1 MRVLFISRCAKF
13 DGTSSLSNVPRLV
26 IHRMLMED
34 PTLTVTWLVPR
45 TVDDT
50 QLHNFLISPLP
61 DDVQP
66 RLTYVKATGHGFDR
80 MVGYFSTEEIWDQLN
95 QARTSKPYDLVLTQ
109 QAPLVPAY
117 KAILTN
123 RMMSSRYNTT
133 TPWVI
138 WHLWTATLSQMEEVP
153 EYYMGEADVAA
164 ELMGAV
170 HADLNIWESN
180 YLLQD
185 ALASLRKWFQPT
197 MVKKVIDSSTPVHVG
212 VEIDKMDEV
221 FSIRRDRAGEDIA
234 AERGPRLLWAGRYAN
249 QKKPRT
255 SFEQM
260 RKVQLDLQAQGFP
273 VEVVVSSSQPTPDW
287 AVKSYYDWQLYERQ
301 DREGW
306 FRVAGMGDVV
316 LCNSVSEG
324 YGTTWIEMLAAGMIV
339 VFERSWWNEQLLPDW
354 YPFIADSKGEQV
366 AMAKAALKDW
376 PVGNLWT
383 EYVPRIREWVREHQS
398 DRASGPRMLEL
409 LRGQL
414 AGAVEADSAIGRGSV
429 GQLAHKAAL
438 AAAADHGPV
447 VTEEQVYAYMGQVS
461 ESERDWGRPGDPIS
475 RVYLRRGLQG
485 NGWVDLGGPEVTFTR
500 AEGA

>member
-26 IHRMLMED
+26 VHRMLMED

-45 TVDDT
+45 TVDDE

-61 DDVQP
+61 AEAQS
-66 RLTYVKATGHGFDR
+66 RLSFVKATGHGFDR

-95 QARTSKPYDLVLTQ
+95 QARTVKPYDLVLTQ

-123 RMMSSRYNTT
+123 RMMSSRYNTH

-197 MVKKVIDSSTPVHVG
+197 MVKKVIASSTPVHVG
-212 VEIDKMDEV
+212 VEIDKMDDV
-221 FSIRRDRAGEDIA
+221 FAHRIDRMENEEDA
-234 AERGPRLLWAGRYAN
+234 RPRLVWAGRYAN

-260 RKVQLDLQAQGFP
+260 RKVQLELQAEGFP
-273 VEVVVSSSQPTPDW
+273 VDVVVASSQPTPDW
-287 AVKSYYDWQLYERQ
+287 AVKSYHDWQLYERQ

-306 FRVAGMGDVV
+306 FRVAGLGDVV

-354 YPFIADSKGEQV
+354 YPFIADTKADQV
-366 AMAKAALKDW
+366 AMAKAVLKDW
-376 PVGNLWT
+376 PVGNLWK
-383 EYVPRIREWVREHQS
+383 EYVPRIREWIRAEQS

-409 LRGQL
+409 LREQMAKGIEDD
-414 AGAVEADSAIGRGSV
+414 AAIARGSV

-438 AAAADHGPV
+438 AAAEEYGPV
-447 VTEEQVYAYMGQVS
+447 VKQEQVFAYMGKVS
-461 ESERDWGRPGDPIS
+461 DSERNWGKHGDPIS
-475 RVYLRRGLQG
+475 AVYLRRALQG
-485 NGWVDLGGPEVTFTR
+485 NGWVDQGGQEVTFR
-500 AEGA
+500 YEGQA